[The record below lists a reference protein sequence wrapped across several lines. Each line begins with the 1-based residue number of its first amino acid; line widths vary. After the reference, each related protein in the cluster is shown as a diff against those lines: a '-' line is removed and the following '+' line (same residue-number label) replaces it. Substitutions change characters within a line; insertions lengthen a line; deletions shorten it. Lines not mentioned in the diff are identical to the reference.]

1 MSIEGLVEAI
11 VIATTVAF
19 VGFYGFYGTCC
30 YWYLKRRKD
39 VAVDP
44 VSRGDAPKITVI
56 VPTYNEES
64 VIARR
69 IENFKSVEY
78 PRDKLQVVI
87 VDDST
92 DSTPEIIK
100 QMGDHSLDLT
110 LIKRTERGSFND
122 AVKAGF
128 EVSTGSIISITG
140 AETSFAP
147 DSLQQIVKHF
157 SREDVGAV
165 TGRMVT
171 ENQQVLSGKL
181 EKAYRDIYDFMRHAE
196 SLMGSCFDVKGELNA
211 ARRDVLEGIL
221 KNQDIASGKGS
232 ADTCFAFQ
240 SIRMGMRTVY
250 EPKAVYYENA
260 PANMQESFQQ
270 TIRRGQVHME
280 AMSMYRDIF
289 FNPNFGISGL
299 LIAPAHLAMV
309 FILPL
314 IFGLQTFFLVSL
326 FVIDPTNLLA
336 VALILLELLVIALSR
351 HAQAFAKIQV
361 CLIGAMGRR
370 LLGRRTYGEGH
381 TRLQSTRLAREE
393 LVIGEVR
400 A

>member
-11 VIATTVAF
+11 VIATTLLF
-19 VGFYGFYGTCC
+19 VGFYVFYGACC
-30 YWYLKRRKD
+30 YWYVKRKRG
-39 VAVDP
+39 VSVDEI
-44 VSRGDAPKITVI
+44 SEHDAPTITI
-56 VPTYNEES
+56 IIPTYNEKS

-69 IENFKSVEY
+69 IENFKSIEY

-92 DSTPEIIK
+92 DSTPEIIERMK
-100 QMGDHSLDLT
+100 GDNLDLT
-110 LIKRTERGSFND
+110 LIKRTERGSFNG

-128 EVSTGSIISITG
+128 EVSLGSIISITG
-140 AETSFAP
+140 AETCFAT
-147 DSLQQIVKHF
+147 DSLLQIAKHF
-157 SREDVGAV
+157 SREDVGVV

-171 ENQQVLSGKL
+171 KNQQVLSGKL
-181 EKAYRDIYDFMRHAE
+181 EKAYRELYDFMRRAE

-211 ARRDVLEGIL
+211 ARREIVGEIL
-221 KNQDIASGKGS
+221 KNQDIATGKGS

-240 SIRMGMRTVY
+240 GIEMGMRTVY
-250 EPKAVYYENA
+250 EPEAVYYEDA
-260 PANMQESFQQ
+260 PARIRESFQQ
-270 TIRRGQVHME
+270 TIRRGQVHIE
-280 AMSMYRDIF
+280 AMSAYRDIF
-289 FNPNFGISGL
+289 FNRNFGIFGL
-299 LIAPAHLAMV
+299 VIAPAHLAMV
-309 FILPL
+309 LILPV
-314 IFGLQTFFLVSL
+314 IFGLQTFFLASL
-326 FVIDPTNLLA
+326 FVINPTNLLA

-361 CLIGAMGRR
+361 CLIGAMGRL

-393 LVIGEVR
+393 LVGEVR